1 MARSMASISTWVSMN
16 LIRARSAFS
25 RSKGAARVL
34 AKASRSSV
42 IRSRAFINVSSR
54 SLISAQLS
62 VGRVIWIGAKRNW
75 HKTHDDRIAWS
86 DVAGGR
92 LSPARDE
99 PFGPDDGA
107 VNQRRYHRENC
118 HRRHDNI
125 KPEYLAA
132 VLNEVAKADA
142 GRLKLTDGDSDQRQ
156 TRIDL
161 ERRDH
166 RGNAAGQNDLGQ
178 DLRLAGAKCSCEL
191 DLVDFNTL
199 KATVDHW
206 HRDEQGN
213 RKRHHKAPSAQAI
226 KDQGFQGDA
235 SMHAYEIPAAVKERV
250 VNRMG
255 KLTVNETIDASR
267 CAFIV
272 IDMQNYF

>member
-1 MARSMASISTWVSMN
+1 MPRPLARQAAEGGRAVSQSDRRAPKVIVYYSSSLSLPTPLPVTPCSGFTPLQAGCRRDFAGPHSQPISLPAASGSSIELGGQAAPDRSPSMARSMASISTWVSMN

-125 KPEYLAA
+125 KPEYLAPL
-132 VLNEVAKADA
+132 LNKVPTAHPAHSKP
-142 GRLKLTDGDSDQRQ
+142 T
-156 TRIDL
+156 
-161 ERRDH
+161 
-166 RGNAAGQNDLGQ
+166 NAHSN
-178 DLRLAGAKCSCEL
+178 
-191 DLVDFNTL
+191 
-199 KATVDHW
+199 
-206 HRDEQGN
+206 
-213 RKRHHKAPSAQAI
+213 
-226 KDQGFQGDA
+226 
-235 SMHAYEIPAAVKERV
+235 
-250 VNRMG
+250 
-255 KLTVNETIDASR
+255 
-267 CAFIV
+267 
-272 IDMQNYF
+272 